1 QIWTNRLLKELDGID
16 SRLPAGISL
25 SSHDMEPESGVCK
38 AFFEAALKATASG
51 GGGGKKEE
59 EGSRGEKQEEEEEEK
74 GDGGGKKSEAGD
86 SDPADSASPPTP
98 SEGKIDGEHQPPPP
112 AAGEDGSEGEG
123 GGSAESAAAEEAPE
137 LLRFKIEMDLGL
149 DTRYPFECPVI
160 RVLEGD
166 DVMPTSILSGD
177 GLLSLPGSDAWTPS
191 STIVNTLQDIADM
204 VLHAKEA
211 GLPTGQGG
219 DDAGALER
227 GELRPGALVGTEAL
241 SGCLFPCTPPA
252 APLFS
257 GSVLAP
263 GSRRPLD
270 RYVGVT
276 DRQLLELEAHRTR
289 MNKTVVVL
297 AIPLS
302 SLKKLK
308 FRRGASVTV
317 ILKTDEAKEFLT
329 PQSYECVKA
338 VTERLEKMGIAG
350 HQTTAGAERQVDHA
364 SSLMAALG
372 RKVCP
377 HLK

>member
-1 QIWTNRLLKELDGID
+1 
-16 SRLPAGISL
+16 
-25 SSHDMEPESGVCK
+25 
-38 AFFEAALKATASG
+38 
-51 GGGGKKEE
+51 
-59 EGSRGEKQEEEEEEK
+59 
-74 GDGGGKKSEAGD
+74 
-86 SDPADSASPPTP
+86 
-98 SEGKIDGEHQPPPP
+98 
-112 AAGEDGSEGEG
+112 
-123 GGSAESAAAEEAPE
+123 
-137 LLRFKIEMDLGL
+137 
-149 DTRYPFECPVI
+149 RYPFECPVI

-191 STIVNTLQDIADM
+191 STIVNTLQDISDM

-257 GSVLAP
+257 SSVLAP

-289 MNKTVVVL
+289 MNK
-297 AIPLS
+297 
-302 SLKKLK
+302 
-308 FRRGASVTV
+308 
-317 ILKTDEAKEFLT
+317 
-329 PQSYECVKA
+329 
-338 VTERLEKMGIAG
+338 
-350 HQTTAGAERQVDHA
+350 
-364 SSLMAALG
+364 
-372 RKVCP
+372 
-377 HLK
+377 